1 MLRNYIKFESS
12 LRQLAR
18 AIFTRGRYQVIVTLL
33 RSHLKREIPD
43 ETMAMTMLDSLIA
56 DIQDTPA
63 SGSTKRQLRA
73 LMRITDLFVA
83 GSGRHSEQQ
92 IELFDEVF
100 KTLVAVIEL
109 KTRVK
114 LAHRLATSTDAP
126 AVLVRA
132 FAFDDAIAV
141 AAPVLS
147 QSMALNDSDLAAS
160 ASTQSQQHLHAIA
173 QRRTISEVITEILIE
188 RGEPNVV
195 HTVAM
200 NAGAR
205 ISDGS
210 FRELV
215 MRAGG
220 DAQLAL
226 HVGTRLDIP
235 RHHFLKLLETASASA
250 CRKIVAANPQFTDE
264 VQDAIT
270 EVVDDI
276 NLEVRSKSLDHAKA
290 KSKVRRLRDW
300 KDLGEANVHRAA
312 RAQNFEQT
320 VMALSTLASCPIEMT
335 ERAVLNENPGAVQ
348 VIAKAAGCSW
358 VTLKA
363 LLLMTVADRRM
374 SRMDLDRARENFER
388 LEARTARRVLE
399 FYDARHNVHASPPIA
414 PTDLVSSEALKA
426 TG

>member
-1 MLRNYIKFESS
+1 MS
-12 LRQLAR
+12 
-18 AIFTRGRYQVIVTLL
+18 
-33 RSHLKREIPD
+33 D
-43 ETMAMTMLDSLIA
+43 ETMAMTMLDSLIN

-63 SGSTKRQLRA
+63 SGSTKKQLRA
-73 LMRITDLFVA
+73 LTRITDLFIA
-83 GSGRHSEQQ
+83 GSGRHSQQ
-92 IELFDEVF
+92 QVELFDEVF

-126 AVLVRA
+126 AMLVRA

-147 QSMALNDSDLAAS
+147 QSMALSESDLVANAR
-160 ASTQSQQHLHAIA
+160 TRSQDHLYAIA
-173 QRRTISEVITEILIE
+173 KRRIISEVITEILIE

-205 ISDGS
+205 FSDGS

-215 MRAGG
+215 MRAGD
-220 DAQLAL
+220 DAELAL
-226 HVGTRLDIP
+226 HVGTRCDIP
-235 RHHFLKLLETASASA
+235 RHHFLKLLETASASV
-250 CRKIVAANPQFTDE
+250 CRKIVAANPQFTDA
-264 VQDAIT
+264 VQGAVT

-276 NLEVRSKSLDHAKA
+276 NLAVRNKSPAHAKA
-290 KSKVRRLRDW
+290 RTKVRRLREW
-300 KDLGEANVHRAA
+300 KEFGESNVHTAA

-320 VMALSTLASCPIEMT
+320 VMALSALACCPIEMT
-335 ERAVLNENPGAVQ
+335 ERAILNENPGAVQ

-358 VTLKA
+358 ITVKA
-363 LLLMTVADRRM
+363 LLLMSAAGRRM
-374 SRMDLDRARENFER
+374 SRKDLDQERGNFER
-388 LEARTARRVLE
+388 LETRTAKRVLE
-399 FYDARHNVHASPPIA
+399 FYDARRNEHAIASPPIA
-414 PTDLVSSEALKA
+414 PEASADLEAL